1 LPRYA
6 IRRARREELSRLPA
20 IEDEAGRLF
29 EGVVPLPDEDEDDP
43 DPVEPFARAQAAG
56 LLWVAAD
63 AGDAPV
69 AFAMF
74 EELGGALHLEEIDVH
89 PDHMRQGLGAR
100 LIDAAAAWAREL
112 GYAEITLTTFRE
124 VPWNAPYYER
134 LGFRERPEAEWA
146 PALRARVADEASRG
160 LDREPRLVM
169 SRPIGAAEEESA

>member
-1 LPRYA
+1 MPPYS
-6 IRRARREELSRLPA
+6 IRKARRDELSRLPE

-29 EGVVPLPDEDEDDP
+29 EGVVSLPDEEHDGH
-43 DPVEPFARAQAAG
+43 DPVVPFARAQAAG

-63 AGDAPV
+63 ANDAPV

-74 EELGGALHLEEIDVH
+74 EELDGALHLEEIDVH

-112 GYAEITLTTFRE
+112 GYAEMTLTTYRE

-134 LGFRERPEAEWA
+134 LGFRERAEAEWS
-146 PALRARVADEASRG
+146 PALRARVDDEASRG
-160 LDREPRLVM
+160 LGREARLVM
-169 SRPIGAAEEESA
+169 SRPIGAAGEESA